1 MQETSKE
8 LKKKKKV
15 FVETSKFSI
24 LLFIWECLSAGI
36 VPEGIFPVRGSRGR
50 NSLCCPQK
58 GLAKWTQKTRR
69 ERKELFQGK
78 KPSLAPL
85 VSPGKRLA
93 DHTGGL
99 AWHQSL
105 AGKAF
110 KHECLK
116 ITDEDTNYGFAWRLA
131 PFQRGN
137 KDKAP
142 LTCSLA
148 TAFRTLC

>member
-1 MQETSKE
+1 MPVSWDCPQRHISCERKQGQ
-8 LKKKKKV
+8 
-15 FVETSKFSI
+15 KFS
-24 LLFIWECLSAGI
+24 LLPTERASK
-36 VPEGIFPVRGSRGR
+36 VYP
-50 NSLCCPQK
+50 K
-58 GLAKWTQKTRR
+58 DK

-99 AWHQSL
+99 AWHQNL

-116 ITDEDTNYGFAWRLA
+116 ITDEDTNYGFAGRLA
-131 PFQRGN
+131 PIQRG
-137 KDKAP
+137 KKKG
-142 LTCSLA
+142 
-148 TAFRTLC
+148 